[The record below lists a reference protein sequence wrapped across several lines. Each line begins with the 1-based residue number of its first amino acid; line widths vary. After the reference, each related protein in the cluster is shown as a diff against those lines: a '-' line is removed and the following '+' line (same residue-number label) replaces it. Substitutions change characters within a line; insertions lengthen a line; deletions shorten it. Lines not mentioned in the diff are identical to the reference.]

1 VVITAWRIVKA
12 RHAASAFDGEGARV
26 EGGRWN
32 SPGTPVVY
40 TSQSAALA
48 ALELLV
54 HLGRGSILAAY
65 VLIPCTFDDA
75 LMSRL
80 DRRRLPKNWRSYPA
94 PPELQLVGDEWV
106 KSGTSA
112 ALEVPSAVIE
122 TDSNYLLNPHHEDFH
137 AIRVKDPQPFEF
149 DLRLL
154 KDLKG

>member
-1 VVITAWRIVKA
+1 MAITAWRILKA

-48 ALELLV
+48 ALEMLV
-54 HLGRGSILAAY
+54 HLGRGSILVAY

-75 LMSRL
+75 LVSQL

-94 PPELQLVGDEWV
+94 PPELQLIGDKWV
-106 KSGTSA
+106 KSGASA
-112 ALEVPSAVIE
+112 VLEVPSAVIE
-122 TDSNYLLNPHHEDFH
+122 TDSNYLLNPHQRDFQT
-137 AIRVKDPQPFEF
+137 IRVMDPQPFEF

-154 KDLKG
+154 KP

>member
-1 VVITAWRIVKA
+1 VAITAWRIVKA

-32 SPGTPVVY
+32 SPGTAVVY

-48 ALELLV
+48 ALEMLV

-65 VLIPCTFDDA
+65 VLIRCTFDEG
-75 LMSRL
+75 LVSGL
-80 DRRRLPKNWRSYPA
+80 DRRRLPKNWRSYPP
-94 PPELQLVGDEWV
+94 PPELQLIGDEWV

-112 ALEVPSAVIE
+112 VLDVPSAIIE
-122 TDSNYLLNPHHEDFH
+122 TESNYLLNPQHRDFQ
-137 AIRVKDPQPFEF
+137 AIRVMRPQPFEF

-154 KDLKG
+154 KP

>member
-1 VVITAWRIVKA
+1 MAITAWRIVKA
-12 RHAASAFDGEGARV
+12 RHAANAFDGEGAGV

-75 LMSRL
+75 VVSQV
-80 DRRRLPKNWRSYPA
+80 DRTLLPKNWRSYPA
-94 PPELQLVGDEWV
+94 PPDLQLIGDQWV
-106 KSGTSA
+106 KSGASA
-112 ALEVPSAVIE
+112 VLEVPSAVIE
-122 TDSNYLLNPHHEDFH
+122 TDSNYLLNPRHPDFR
-137 AIRVKDPQPFEF
+137 AIRTMDPRPFAL

-154 KDLKG
+154 KS